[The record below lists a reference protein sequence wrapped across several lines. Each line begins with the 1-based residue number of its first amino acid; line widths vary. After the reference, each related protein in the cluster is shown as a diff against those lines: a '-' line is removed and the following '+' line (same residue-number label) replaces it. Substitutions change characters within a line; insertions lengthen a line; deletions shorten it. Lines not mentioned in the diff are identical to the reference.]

1 MINIYYVE
9 YNYDGKVLSKGPKE
23 YNLKVFLQVLL
34 FLTRLPIVL
43 LSTTRIIIKRKRK
56 RIRKYNIRPGTLKIG
71 DWAFYNS
78 SIESVSI
85 PNSVTTIGDGAF
97 SGCKLEIINYSPNF
111 KVVDNMLFDEDM
123 KTLISCQ
130 NQNTN
135 ISIPNSVTQIGNEA
149 FRKCPSLQSVSI
161 PNSVTQ
167 IGGNPFVGCKLEII
181 NHSPNFKVVDNMLFT
196 ADMKTLISCQN
207 QNTNICYP

>member
-1 MINIYYVE
+1 
-9 YNYDGKVLSKGPKE
+9 
-23 YNLKVFLQVLL
+23 
-34 FLTRLPIVL
+34 
-43 LSTTRIIIKRKRK
+43 
-56 RIRKYNIRPGTLKIG
+56 
-71 DWAFYNS
+71 
-78 SIESVSI
+78 
-85 PNSVTTIGDGAF
+85 
-97 SGCKLEIINYSPNF
+97 
-111 KVVDNMLFDEDM
+111 MLFTADM

-135 ISIPNSVTQIGNEA
+135 I
-149 FRKCPSLQSVSI
+149 SI

>member
-135 ISIPNSVTQIGNEA
+135 ISIPNSVTQIG
-149 FRKCPSLQSVSI
+149 
-161 PNSVTQ
+161 
-167 IGGNPFVGCKLEII
+167 GNPFVGCKLEII